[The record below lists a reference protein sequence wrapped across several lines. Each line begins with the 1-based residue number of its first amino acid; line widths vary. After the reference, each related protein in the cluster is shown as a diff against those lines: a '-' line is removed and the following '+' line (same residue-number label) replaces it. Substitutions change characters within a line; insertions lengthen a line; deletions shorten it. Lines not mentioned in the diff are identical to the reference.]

1 MVPTNVKI
9 ITKVNNI
16 SLVKSIMSVYYNA
29 SITSFALI
37 SIEAVIIIR
46 VIVLIFFWVSR
57 ILQIFLVCYL
67 RNGKPLIIYCVL
79 WSYMHSKELRE
90 NGNRII
96 RITGLTFFK
105 NIRHVG
111 EPVSISWVHDVRCAD
126 IGYSLLDHLNRKHA
140 YEGHRHDIQ
149 WLLPIYITR
158 SSSYFTSKPIFTY
171 FRDVSNSIK
180 FFLA

>member
-1 MVPTNVKI
+1 MQFNSTKEVTFLEPSSINFIIHQSNHYLPRTVMVPTNVKI

-16 SLVKSIMSVYYNA
+16 SIVKSIVSVYYNV

-46 VIVLIFFWVSR
+46 VIVLIFFWVLR

-140 YEGHRHDIQ
+140 Y
-149 WLLPIYITR
+149 
-158 SSSYFTSKPIFTY
+158 
-171 FRDVSNSIK
+171 
-180 FFLA
+180 